1 MDTTHGGLPRLVSP
15 PTGENLGCTHAKRS
29 LRISNKFVRLY
40 FMTSKQILALS
51 SSRVGN
57 EAYLESAA
65 ASIKKFLG
73 DAPLQIA
80 FIPFA
85 LVSKKYEQYI
95 NDVRVSLKDLP
106 YNIKLADHHNAKN
119 IIEQGDVIMV
129 GGGNTFK
136 LLHDIHEAGILEII
150 QHKIK
155 TGSPYIGWSAGANI
169 TAPTIGTTNDMP
181 VIEPQSFKAL
191 NVFPFQ
197 INPHYYNQKPE
208 GFNGETR
215 NQRLFEF
222 VNMNPSLKVIG
233 LPEGTALQWQGSVL
247 KFIGS
252 YQGTLISAG
261 KDNAE
266 PTTRQIE
273 PGEDISFLLK

>member
-1 MDTTHGGLPRLVSP
+1 
-15 PTGENLGCTHAKRS
+15 
-29 LRISNKFVRLY
+29 
-40 FMTSKQILALS
+40 MTSKQILALS

-57 EAYLESAA
+57 EAYLQSAA
-65 ASIKKFLG
+65 ASIKIFLG
-73 DAPLQIA
+73 TAPLQIA

-85 LVSKKYEQYI
+85 SVSKNYDQYI
-95 NDVRVSLKDLP
+95 DDVRAALKDLP
-106 YNIKLADHHNAKN
+106 YNIKLADHHNAKS
-119 IIEQGDVIMV
+119 IIEQSDAIMV

-136 LLHDIHEAGILEII
+136 LLHDIYEAGILEII
-150 QHKIK
+150 QDKIN

-181 VIEPQSFKAL
+181 VIQPQSFKAL

-197 INPHYYNQKPE
+197 INPHYSNQKLE

-222 VNMNPSLKVIG
+222 INMNPSLKVVG
-233 LPEGTALQWQGSVL
+233 LPEGTALQLEGSAL

-252 YQGTLISAG
+252 HEGVLISAG

-266 PTTRQIE
+266 PATRQIK
-273 PGEDISFLLK
+273 PGEDVSFLLK